1 MGLYLST
8 RQHLLDTNG
17 IRRITMTLRELTHKH
32 HLISVQSV
40 VDKTKVPRSTLQ
52 DWHRN
57 KPQLLDIVLLGCAA
71 KEDKHG

>member
-1 MGLYLST
+1 
-8 RQHLLDTNG
+8 
-17 IRRITMTLRELTHKH
+17 MTLRELTHKH

-57 KPQLLDIVLLGCAA
+57 KPQLLAIVLLGCAA
-71 KEDKHG
+71 KEKEHE

>member
-1 MGLYLST
+1 
-8 RQHLLDTNG
+8 
-17 IRRITMTLRELTHKH
+17 MTLRELTHKH

-40 VDKTKVPRSTLQ
+40 VDTTKVPRSTLQ

-71 KEDKHG
+71 NNLKEKINE

>member
-1 MGLYLST
+1 MID
-8 RQHLLDTNG
+8 HK
-17 IRRITMTLRELTHKH
+17 TMTLRELTHKH

-40 VDKTKVPRSTLQ
+40 VNTTKVPRSTLQ

-71 KEDKHG
+71 NNLKEKINE

>member
-1 MGLYLST
+1 M
-8 RQHLLDTNG
+8 
-17 IRRITMTLRELTHKH
+17 TMTLRELTHKH

-71 KEDKHG
+71 KENKHG

>member
-1 MGLYLST
+1 
-8 RQHLLDTNG
+8 
-17 IRRITMTLRELTHKH
+17 MTLKELTHKH

-57 KPQLLDIVLLGCAA
+57 KPQLLAIVLLRCAQWPEMKLVMKEINQEA